1 MIEKILDN
9 HIHLYTAMLIYGII
23 MINKEKGDVA
33 MSFDIQISN
42 SANGNI
48 AKVTET
54 SSKIRNKGKSLLELP
69 DSYIV
74 IDIETTGYLP
84 YIDDIIEVGAIK
96 VIHDKVTET
105 YSSLVYNDHIDP
117 FITELTGI
125 TTEMTRNA
133 PKLSVVLQELL
144 DFIGD
149 SILIAHNA
157 NFDVNFI
164 YDAVEKELNKEFHN
178 DFIDTL
184 RISRKVFPDFRTH
197 RLNYLANILEL
208 SKHPAHRSL
217 ADCYN

>member
-1 MIEKILDN
+1 MMRGLNRERIFEKVDAKKTMLNFLAEKVADSDVGIYAYCIMDN

-84 YIDDIIEVGAIK
+84 YIDDIIEPAATRVK
-96 VIHDKVTET
+96 
-105 YSSLVYNDHIDP
+105 LVSA
-117 FITELTGI
+117 L
-125 TTEMTRNA
+125 EMLMSKSAKRPA
-133 PKLSVVLQELL
+133 KKH
-144 DFIGD
+144 G
-149 SILIAHNA
+149 
-157 NFDVNFI
+157 
-164 YDAVEKELNKEFHN
+164 
-178 DFIDTL
+178 
-184 RISRKVFPDFRTH
+184 
-197 RLNYLANILEL
+197 NIPL
-208 SKHPAHRSL
+208 
-217 ADCYN
+217 